1 MLPICVRFGQGFIVL
16 QAVFSPLTYLKTL
29 PYFEGVDECL
39 LLDLA
44 DQTVQRTFGAGE
56 VLFLEGD
63 PGAGLWIIEQGRV
76 KVYKVNA
83 DGLEHV
89 LRIFGDRDTFNDIP
103 ALDAGPNPANAATL
117 SESVLWVL
125 PHTALQVAAQR
136 DSRLSA
142 NVIRILAGRVRGLIR
157 QIEDLA
163 LYSVVVRL
171 ARFLI
176 QQTEDRALSG
186 PGVTRAAIAAHL
198 ATTPQTISTVLRELE
213 VAGAIRFNRHE
224 IAIVDVTLL
233 RSIAML

>member
-1 MLPICVRFGQGFIVL
+1 MPIRAHVQLVITVV

-29 PYFEGVDECL
+29 PYFEGVDERVL
-39 LLDLA
+39 LELA

-117 SESVLWVL
+117 SESALWVL
-125 PHTALQVAAQR
+125 PHAALQAATQR
-136 DSRLSA
+136 DRRLSA

-176 QQTEDRALSG
+176 LQTEDRALSG
-186 PGVTRAAIAAHL
+186 PGVTRTAIAAHL

-224 IAIVDVTLL
+224 IAIVDEKLL